1 MIYLDYAASTPMRD
15 EALEAYVQ
23 TAKVAYANESS
34 LHDAGTYAED
44 VLQACRQQLA
54 SSIHGKAEGVYFT
67 NSGSE
72 ANILTVQSLLKGNK
86 QKGKHI
92 VTTEIEHASLHHLWK
107 QLKAGGYEITYV
119 DVNEEGLVTLD
130 ALKDVIR
137 EDTVLAAIHH
147 GNPEI
152 GVLQDIEEIGVY
164 LAEKKVLFHIDAVQT
179 YGERVIDVES
189 AHIDSMA
196 VSAHKLYGPKGCG
209 FAYIRP
215 EVRWLP
221 VIEGATHERGFRP
234 GTVDVPAIAAFAVA
248 SHHAFVEQVERE
260 EHFRELREVLI
271 RDLQN
276 IPLCTIVAGKT
287 ENQLP
292 QIVGMLISQMEGQYT
307 LLECNRRGI
316 AISTGSAC
324 QVNEQ
329 DPSRSMLALGYS
341 HDEARQFI
349 RISFGKDTTISD
361 VKAFTKAIGEMTN
374 NKKAAL
380 VED

>member
-1 MIYLDYAASTPMRD
+1 MIYLDYAATTPMRD
-15 EALEAYVQ
+15 EALEAYMQ

-34 LHDAGTYAED
+34 LHDVGTYAED

-54 SSIHGKAEGVYFT
+54 RSIRGAEEGIYFT

-92 VTTEIEHASLHHLWK
+92 VTTEVEHASLHHLWK
-107 QLKAGGYEITYV
+107 QLKGQGYEVSYV
-119 DVNEEGLVTLD
+119 DVNKDGLVTLD
-130 ALKDVIR
+130 ALEAVIR

-152 GVLQDIEEIGVY
+152 GVLQDIEELGVY
-164 LAEKKVLFHIDAVQT
+164 LADKEVLFHVDAVQT
-179 YGERVIDVES
+179 YGERMIDVE
-189 AHIDSMA
+189 AAQIDSMA

-215 EVRWLP
+215 KVRWLP
-221 VIEGATHERGFRP
+221 LLEGATHEGGFRP
-234 GTVDVPAIAAFAVA
+234 GTVDVPAIAAFALA
-248 SHHAFVEQVERE
+248 SHHAFKEQAERAA
-260 EHFRELREVLI
+260 HFQELRKVLKEE
-271 RDLQN
+271 LQS
-276 IPLCTIVAGKT
+276 LAACTIVGGKA

-341 HDEARQFI
+341 HDVARQFI
-349 RISFGKDTTISD
+349 RISFGKDTTIAD